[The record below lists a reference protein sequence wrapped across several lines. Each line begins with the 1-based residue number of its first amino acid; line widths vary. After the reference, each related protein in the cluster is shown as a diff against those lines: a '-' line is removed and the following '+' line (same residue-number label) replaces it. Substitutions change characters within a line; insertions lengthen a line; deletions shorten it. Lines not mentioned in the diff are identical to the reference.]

1 MIQKTI
7 TTAPELFKQ
16 ATSSN
21 NHLMDFVASSI
32 DFEKMEADTLIL
44 DRLLLLE
51 ECQKLLNQRES
62 EIQLLQHQ
70 DSPEFA
76 FLLEEL
82 AEDKAMLTAEKTRFY
97 AEDWVNFGT

>member
-7 TTAPELFKQ
+7 TRPELFKQ
-16 ATSSN
+16 ASSN

-32 DFEKMEADTLIL
+32 DFEKMEAVSPIFA
-44 DRLLLLE
+44 RLLLLE
-51 ECQKLLNQRES
+51 ECQKLLNQREA
-62 EIQLLQHQ
+62 EIQLLQHK

>member
-1 MIQKTI
+1 MIQQTI

-21 NHLMDFVASSI
+21 SHLMDFVASSF

-62 EIQLLQHQ
+62 EIQLLRQ

-82 AEDKAMLTAEKTRFY
+82 AEDKAMLSAEKKRFY
-97 AEDWVNFGT
+97 AEDWVSFGD

>member
-1 MIQKTI
+1 MIQQTI

-21 NHLMDFVASSI
+21 SHLMDFVASSI

-62 EIQLLQHQ
+62 EIQLLRQ

-82 AEDKAMLTAEKTRFY
+82 AEDKAMLSAEKKRFY
-97 AEDWVNFGT
+97 AEDW

>member
-1 MIQKTI
+1 MIQQTI

-16 ATSSN
+16 ASSN
-21 NHLMDFVASSI
+21 NHLMDFVASSF

-62 EIQLLQHQ
+62 EIQLLRQ

-82 AEDKAMLTAEKTRFY
+82 AEDKAMLSAEKKRFY
-97 AEDWVNFGT
+97 AEDWVSFGY

>member
-1 MIQKTI
+1 MIQQTI

-16 ATSSN
+16 ASSN
-21 NHLMDFVASSI
+21 SHLMDFVASSF

-62 EIQLLQHQ
+62 EIQLLRQ

-82 AEDKAMLTAEKTRFY
+82 AEDKAMLSAEKKRFY
-97 AEDWVNFGT
+97 AEDW

>member
-1 MIQKTI
+1 MIQQTI

-21 NHLMDFVASSI
+21 NHLMDFVASSF

-62 EIQLLQHQ
+62 EIQLLRQ

-82 AEDKAMLTAEKTRFY
+82 AEDKAMLSAEKKRFY
-97 AEDWVNFGT
+97 AEDW

>member
-1 MIQKTI
+1 MIQQTI

-16 ATSSN
+16 ASSN
-21 NHLMDFVASSI
+21 SHLMDFVASSF

-62 EIQLLQHQ
+62 EIQLLRQ

-82 AEDKAMLTAEKTRFY
+82 AEDKAMLSAEKKRFY
-97 AEDWVNFGT
+97 AEDWVSFGD

>member
-1 MIQKTI
+1 
-7 TTAPELFKQ
+7 
-16 ATSSN
+16 
-21 NHLMDFVASSI
+21 MDFVASSI

-62 EIQLLQHQ
+62 EIQLLRQ

-82 AEDKAMLTAEKTRFY
+82 AEDKAMLSAEKKRFY
-97 AEDWVNFGT
+97 AEDWVSFGD

>member
-1 MIQKTI
+1 MIQQTI

-21 NHLMDFVASSI
+21 NHLMDFVASSF

-62 EIQLLQHQ
+62 EIQLLRQ

-82 AEDKAMLTAEKTRFY
+82 AEDKAMLSAEKKRFY
-97 AEDWVNFGT
+97 AEDWVSFGD

>member
-1 MIQKTI
+1 MIQQTI

-16 ATSSN
+16 ASSN
-21 NHLMDFVASSI
+21 SHLMDFVASSF

-62 EIQLLQHQ
+62 EIQLLRQ

-82 AEDKAMLTAEKTRFY
+82 AEDKAMLSAEKKRFY
-97 AEDWVNFGT
+97 AEDWVSFGY

>member
-7 TTAPELFKQ
+7 TRPELFKQ
-16 ATSSN
+16 ASSN

-32 DFEKMEADTLIL
+32 DFEKMEADSLIF

-62 EIQLLQHQ
+62 EIQLLRQ

-82 AEDKAMLTAEKTRFY
+82 AEDKAMLSAEKKRFY
-97 AEDWVNFGT
+97 AEDWVSFGD

>member
-1 MIQKTI
+1 MIQQTI

-16 ATSSN
+16 ASSN
-21 NHLMDFVASSI
+21 SHLMDFVASSF

-62 EIQLLQHQ
+62 EIQLLRQ

-82 AEDKAMLTAEKTRFY
+82 AEDKAMLSAEKKRFY
-97 AEDWVNFGT
+97 AEDWVNFGD